1 MATNL
6 VTQKL
11 YDHIKRLLRRQ
22 AYSHVKKILAKS
34 HPADIAVVFR
44 LFDETEMQKLFS
56 LVASAEEKAEI
67 VSSLDYDL
75 VPQLFSS
82 LEIEGLVEI
91 LEKVTPD
98 DLADILA
105 HVPEEMKDRILEGM
119 KKEEKAE
126 VEGLMNFAENTA
138 GGIMSPD
145 FLAMDEELTAR
156 EAIEA
161 LQDQSEEVEM
171 AFYIYVIDRV
181 RQLVGVLSLRQLV
194 TCRPETRLKDLM
206 DQKVVSVGTH
216 DDQEEVAHII
226 SRYDFL
232 AVPVVDEEKT
242 LVGIVTVDD
251 IIDVLREEATE
262 DMLKMAGAG
271 GKMVDAMSFGGA
283 FRHRMPWLLL
293 TWIGELFT
301 ALIIAYY
308 HNTLIAILPLAAFI
322 PMITGM
328 SGNVGT
334 QSATIVVRALATG
347 RINLGQIWKVLGREV
362 LVGILMGFVYGAALG
377 VFGFMRY
384 FDAAYM
390 NSLML
395 GVVISVS
402 LCLGMT
408 LAALVATAMPFVLHR
423 FNLDPAAAT
432 GPFVTTFC
440 DIACIAV
447 YLSVAT
453 AVLL

>member
-6 VTQKL
+6 VKQRL
-11 YDHIKRLLRRQ
+11 YDHIKRLLRRHAQ
-22 AYSHVKKILAKS
+22 SHVKKILAKS
-34 HPADIAVVFR
+34 HPADIASVFR
-44 LFDETEMQKLFS
+44 LFDEAEVQKLFGF
-56 LVASAEEKAEI
+56 VASAEEKAEI

-75 VPQLFSS
+75 IPQLFSS
-82 LEIEGLVEI
+82 LNIEEQVEI
-91 LEKVTPD
+91 LEKTTPD

-105 HVPEEMKDRILEGM
+105 HVPEEMREKILKGM

-126 VEGLMNFAENTA
+126 VEGLMNYAENTA

-145 FLAMDEELTAR
+145 FLAMPEELTAR

-161 LQDQSEEVEM
+161 LQQQSEEVEM
-171 AFYIYVIDRV
+171 AFYIYVINDV

-194 TCRPETRLKDLM
+194 TCRPGTLLKDLM
-206 DQKVVSVGTH
+206 DQKVVSVGIH
-216 DDQEEVAHII
+216 DDQEEVAQLI

-232 AVPVVDEEKT
+232 AVPVVDEGNT

-251 IIDVLREEATE
+251 IIDVLRDEATE

-271 GKMVDAMSFGGA
+271 AKMVDAMSFGGS
-283 FRHRMPWLLL
+283 FRHRMPWLLI
-293 TWIGELFT
+293 TWIGESFT

-308 HNTLIAILPLAAFI
+308 HNTLTAILPLAAFI

-347 RINLGQIWKVLGREV
+347 RVNLGQIWKVLGREV
-362 LVGILMGFVYGAALG
+362 LIGLLLGFVYGAALG
-377 VFGFMRY
+377 VFGFVRY
-384 FDAAYM
+384 FDAVYV

-395 GVVISVS
+395 GVVISTS

-408 LAALVATAMPFVLHR
+408 LSALVATAMPFVLHR

-440 DIACIAV
+440 DIAGIAV

-453 AVLL
+453 VVLL